1 MLGNL
6 SFAILLTD
14 NISDINLHL
23 YVQNYRDDTDI
34 DRWMMLLMLIHR
46 YYIYFSK

>member
-23 YVQNYRDDTDI
+23 CVQNYRDDTDI
-34 DRWMMLLMLIHR
+34 DRWMLLMLIHR